1 MKIKITSYLLC
12 ALLLLQ
18 INIDAQK
25 KIDYVNP
32 FIGTAGHG
40 HTYPG
45 AVYPFGMVQL
55 SPDNGTEGWDWSSGY
70 HYSDS
75 VIAGFS
81 HTHLSGTGVGDLYD
95 ISIMPTVN
103 EKVSIKTMFSKFSH
117 SDEKASPGYY
127 SVLLQSSGIKA
138 EFTVSERAGL
148 HCYTFPASDDAI
160 IRFDAG
166 FRLNNNLPTD
176 TYIEIVNDTTL
187 IGYKRSTGW
196 GADKMMY
203 FAARLSKPIKARE
216 LYTDGSIRLGSNTAG
231 SRSSKAVLHF
241 TTKAGE
247 VILIKVGLSS
257 ATQEG
262 ALLSLT
268 EIAGWDFNAVRK
280 NTEAAWEKE
289 LSKINYATDN
299 KKDLETFYT
308 AYYHTMLANVTFSDL
323 KNQYLGGDGK
333 VHTANGFKQL
343 SIFSLWDTFRS
354 ANPLYTIT
362 HPEMVQNLIKSFLA
376 FYDQYGLLPVWV
388 LHGNETNCMT
398 GYHAVPVVTDAIIKN
413 IGGLDVNKAYEAM
426 KKSSMQD
433 IRGTKAYRMYGYL
446 PQDSASYSVTIT
458 LEYAYDDWC
467 IAQVAKRLNK
477 TDDYNYYINRS
488 MAYKKL
494 FNPATGFMQG
504 KSSDGKWLP
513 NFDPYNSDHFQR
525 SAIYIE
531 GNAWQHSWFVPHDV
545 QGMINLFGSRQ
556 AFTIKLDSL
565 FTENSALHGANVSMD
580 ISGLIGQYAQGN
592 EPSHHIPFLYNYA
605 GQPWKTQYWV
615 REIMDSLYNNT
626 PLGLC
631 GNEDCGQMSAW
642 YVFAALGFYPCNP
655 SSGQYVFCSPLMN
668 EATINTGKG
677 KYFTIKAI
685 NNSKQNKYIQSIK
698 LNGKK
703 YDKIFITHL
712 QLQQGGLL
720 EFVMGAKPNISLGV
734 SPESAAS
741 SVSALVK

>member
-1 MKIKITSYLLC
+1 MKIKINHCLLG
-12 ALLLLQ
+12 ALLLSQ
-18 INIDAQK
+18 VNTQAQR

-32 FIGTAGHG
+32 FVGTAGHG

-103 EKVSIKTMFSKFSH
+103 ETVSIKPLLSTFSH
-117 SDEKASPGYY
+117 EQEKASPGYY
-127 SVLLQSSGIKA
+127 SVLLQTSNIKA
-138 EFTVSERAGL
+138 EFTTSERAGL
-148 HCYTFPASDDAI
+148 HRYTFPASNDAI

-196 GADKMMY
+196 GLDKMMY
-203 FAARLSKPIKARE
+203 FAARLSKPIQSRE
-216 LYTDGSIRLGSNTAG
+216 LYTDGNIRSGSNIAS

-241 TTKAGE
+241 STKANE
-247 VILIKVGLSS
+247 TILIKVGLSS

-262 ALLSLT
+262 AMLSLT
-268 EIAGWDFNAVRK
+268 EIAGWDFDAARK
-280 NTEAAWEKE
+280 NVENAWEKE
-289 LSKINYATDN
+289 LSKINYTTDS
-299 KKDLETFYT
+299 KKDMETFYT

-323 KNQYLGGDGK
+323 KNQYFGGDGK
-333 VHTANGFKQL
+333 VHTAKNFKQL

-362 HPEMVQNLIKSFLA
+362 HPEMVQNLIKSFLS
-376 FYDQYGLLPVWV
+376 FYDEYGLLPVWV
-388 LHGNETNCMT
+388 LNGNETNCMT
-398 GYHAVPVVTDAIIKN
+398 GYHAIPVVTDAILKG
-413 IGGLDVNKAYEAM
+413 IGGFDVNKAYTAM

-446 PQDSASYSVTIT
+446 PQDSASYSVTIS

-467 IAQVAKRLNK
+467 IAQVAKKLNR
-477 TDDYNYYINRS
+477 TADYDYYTKRS

-494 FNPATGFMQG
+494 FNPSTGFMQG
-504 KSSDGKWLP
+504 KNSDGSWVP
-513 NFDPYNSDHFQR
+513 NFDPYHSDHFQR
-525 SAIYIE
+525 NAIYIE
-531 GNAWQHSWFVPHDV
+531 GNAWQHSWFAPHDI
-545 QGMINLFGSRQ
+545 QGLINLHGGKQ
-556 AFTIKLDSL
+556 AFTTKLDSL
-565 FTENSALHGANVSMD
+565 FTLNSNLHGANVSMD

-592 EPSHHIPFLYNYA
+592 EPSHHIPFMYNYA

-642 YVFAALGFYPCNP
+642 YVFAAVGLYPCNP
-655 SSGQYVFCSPLMN
+655 SSGEYVFNSPLMN
-668 EATINTGKG
+668 EATINVGKG

-685 NNSKQNKYIQSIK
+685 NNSKENKYIQSIK

-703 YDKIFITHL
+703 YDRIFITHA
-712 QLQQGGLL
+712 QLQQGGTL
-720 EFVMGAKPNISLGV
+720 EFEMGAKPNTTLGIS
-734 SPESAAS
+734 PANAPS
-741 SVSALVK
+741 SVSGIKK